1 MDTSYNRDL
10 LPGLKAG
17 LYGASHR
24 FQVMREEEVA
34 SPEPSDSNPHGST

>member
-10 LPGLKAG
+10 LPGLKEG

-24 FQVMREEEVA
+24 FSWSARRKSLPGAV
-34 SPEPSDSNPHGST
+34 G